1 VPFTTFIAIIYHT
14 YDLVWWMIK
23 DGFMLQSNKAYLYSA
38 IGLPLAVIGVW
49 VGYTVYWDNVGV
61 VLPDWVLANSLN

>member
-1 VPFTTFIAIIYHT
+1 
-14 YDLVWWMIK
+14 MIK